1 MLTRFR
7 SVRAKLLALVGLSA
21 VLMLVALPML
31 AWLTRDELVTQAG
44 ERVSAGEAAFEVEL
58 GDDLT
63 EVTLFARV
71 LAADENTAQ
80 AIAARDQHAAL
91 RLARRFAEAWPHLD
105 VLLFDETGALL
116 AQVGCDDPPKDV
128 SRFGAA
134 TGERGLL
141 LRGGCEA
148 GAGKPFAWVVQVPVA
163 SGGRVV
169 ACLPFDRTS
178 LDNATQKVRLE
189 LAVADDA
196 ASLASS
202 SAFPL
207 PILRAAGE
215 GPAVLVRHQGHQ
227 WAVAS
232 FRPKAVGGGLRIVA
246 ARDVSD
252 LSDAIRRQL
261 LLALAVLLA
270 ATGAALVLGLR
281 MAKLMHTALGRVS
294 HALRRLEQ
302 QEYLHVEVMKTGDEL
317 EDLAHGFNAMV
328 DGLKERDKLRFTLGK
343 YMTEKVV
350 AHVLA
355 GKVQLGGEKVEVTIL
370 FTDIRSFTTISEK
383 MDAHTLVA
391 LLNEYFTEMVA
402 IVMRETGVVDKYIGD
417 ALMAVFGAPVP
428 QADDA
433 VHAVRA
439 AVAMRAALQGLNA
452 RLVARGLPPLETG
465 IGIHTGEVV
474 AGNIGSEQRMEYTVI
489 GDTVNL
495 ASRLESA
502 TKEHH
507 VGVLISDATY
517 QRVQHVVEARPVER
531 IVVKGRAQPV
541 MTWELLGL
549 KAEAKVA

>member
-1 MLTRFR
+1 MLTRFK

-31 AWLTRDELVTQAG
+31 AWFTREELVAQAG
-44 ERVSAGEAAFEVEL
+44 ERVAAGEEAFEVEL
-58 GDDLT
+58 GDDIT

-71 LAADENTAQ
+71 LANDENTAK
-80 AIAARDQHAAL
+80 AIAAHDQNAAL

-105 VLLFDETGALL
+105 VLLFDESGALL
-116 AQVGCDDPPKDV
+116 AQVGCDEPPKDV

-134 TGERGLL
+134 PGERGSLV
-141 LRGGCEA
+141 RGGCEV
-148 GAGKPFAWVVQVPVA
+148 GAGKPFSWVVQVPVA

-178 LDNATQKVRLE
+178 LDNATQKTRME
-189 LAVADDA
+189 LAVADET

-207 PILRAAGE
+207 PILPAAVE
-215 GPAVLVRHQGHQ
+215 GRAVLVEHQGHE

-232 FRPKAVGGGLRIVA
+232 FAPKPVGGGLRIVA

-261 LLALAVLLA
+261 LLALLVLLA

-281 MAKLMHTALGRVS
+281 MAKLMHTALARVS
-294 HALRRLEQ
+294 HALGRLER

-328 DGLKERDKLRFTLGK
+328 DGLKERDKLRHTMGK

-350 AHVLA
+350 AHLMA
-355 GKVQLGGEKVEVTIL
+355 GKVHLGGEKVVVTIL
-370 FTDIRSFTTISEK
+370 FTDIRSFTTISEN
-383 MDAHTLVA
+383 MDANTLVA

-417 ALMAVFGAPVP
+417 AIMAVFGAPVP
-428 QADDA
+428 QPDDA

-439 AVAMRAALQGLNA
+439 AVAMRAALKELNV

-502 TKEHH
+502 TKEHQ

-531 IVVKGRAQPV
+531 IFVKGRAQPV
-541 MTWELLGL
+541 MTWELVGL